1 MNERS
6 ELFDPSNPLTWVL
19 ASILL
24 AAVATNTAWLLQ
36 QRRQQPLPAD
46 VQLRA
51 TLAWLTK
58 ALFYGLLPVVA
69 WQTGILSPF
78 YMGVSE
84 PEWLTIAALGA
95 PLVAVIT
102 GVLLL
107 GWIVYR
113 HTEPVAGQPPSAA
126 ARIYATLRAPL
137 DALLQQW
144 HWAFYRAL
152 MIGWLAGSAPSGA
165 IATALAAEPLYWGS
179 WLGMMLVGLEF
190 GLNPFARARLR
201 TPGLQEN
208 ALRTV
213 ALAVATTALFTLTR
227 SFWLCLACHLIV
239 ETVVTGWLPLRTAPE
254 QA

>member
-1 MNERS
+1 MDTLP
-6 ELFDPSNPLTWVL
+6 ELLDLSNPLTWVL
-19 ASILL
+19 ASVLL
-24 AAVATNTAWLLQ
+24 AAVATNAAWLLQ
-36 QRRQQPLPAD
+36 RRRPDALPSE
-46 VQLRA
+46 VQVRS

-58 ALFYGLLPVVA
+58 ALFYGLPPVIA

-95 PLVAVIT
+95 PLAAVIT

-113 HTEPVAGQPPSAA
+113 HAELVPGQPASAA
-126 ARIYATLRAPL
+126 ARIFATLAAPL

-152 MIGWLAGSAPSGA
+152 IVGWLAVSTASGTLM
-165 IATALAAEPLYWGS
+165 TALAAESLYWGS
-179 WLGMMLVGLEF
+179 WLGMALVVLEF

-201 TPGLQEN
+201 TPGLQEA

-239 ETVVTGWLPLRTAPE
+239 ETVITGWLPLRTAPE
-254 QA
+254 QT